1 MKKAI
6 FQGTGGC
13 QARGFHSPE
22 DRLFTEQE
30 VAQSWRKLIASKPL
44 TDEVV
49 AKAEALIERLR
60 PESPLRHRLDDELT
74 ELRQHRVPTA

>member
-1 MKKAI
+1 
-6 FQGTGGC
+6 
-13 QARGFHSPE
+13 
-22 DRLFTEQE
+22 LFTEQE
-30 VAQSWRKLIASKPL
+30 VAQSWRKLLASKPL

-74 ELRQHRVPTA
+74 ELRQHQMPSA